1 MSEPSAMAALA
12 QRLKVVIAGL
22 VAHRARIHAAEPWPL
37 AADFGPGP
45 EASWGPRELLAHVA
59 EMLPYWLGE
68 VERVLGDGPEPVP
81 FGRTQADPNRLTAI
95 ERDRTLPLAELY
107 ARIEAGA
114 ERYARRLPALTT
126 ADASRRGL
134 HPVLGELPVTT
145 ILERMVVRHAEDHV
159 RQLTDILAGP
169 AAPTE

>member
-1 MSEPSAMAALA
+1 MSEPSTLSALA
-12 QRLKVVIAGL
+12 QRLGIAVAGL
-22 VAHRARIHAAEPWPL
+22 AANHARIDAAEPWPL

-59 EMLPYWLGE
+59 EMMPYWLGE
-68 VERVLGDGPEPVP
+68 IELVLAGGPEPVP
-81 FGRTQADPNRLTAI
+81 FGRTQANPNRLAAI
-95 ERDRTLPLAELY
+95 ERDRTLPIGELY

-134 HPVLGELPVTT
+134 HPVLGELPLTT

-159 RQLTDILAGP
+159 RQLTGILAGP

>member
-1 MSEPSAMAALA
+1 MSEPSATSALA
-12 QRLKVVIAGL
+12 ERLRAAIARL
-22 VAHRARIHAAEPWPL
+22 AANHVRIDAAEPWPL
-37 AADFGPGP
+37 APDFGPGP

-68 VERVLGDGPEPVP
+68 VERVLAGGPEPVP
-81 FGRTQADPNRLTAI
+81 FGRTQADPNRLAAI
-95 ERDRTLPLAELY
+95 ERDRTLPVGELY

-114 ERYARRLPALTT
+114 ERYARRLPALTP

-145 ILERMVVRHAEDHV
+145 ILERMVVGHAEDHV
-159 RQLTDILAGP
+159 HQLTGILAGP